1 MMNLSTWDR
10 RRWMALSALL
20 VIVIAALLIA
30 WPRNTVPDHVTIR
43 VVDSSQGKVYSTQV
57 VPLR

>member
-30 WPRNTVPDHVTIR
+30 WPRNTVPDHVTIQ
-43 VVDSSQGKVYSTQV
+43 VIDSSQGKVYSTQV
-57 VPLR
+57 VPLP